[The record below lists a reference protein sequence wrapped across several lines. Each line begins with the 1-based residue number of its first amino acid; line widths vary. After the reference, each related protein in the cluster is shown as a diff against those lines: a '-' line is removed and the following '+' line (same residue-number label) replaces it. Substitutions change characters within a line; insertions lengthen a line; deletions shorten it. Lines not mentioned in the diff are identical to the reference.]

1 MFVASAQPSCAAT
14 WSTDVERDYVDGW
27 LDATMKRHPMD
38 GMSPRYYEG
47 WREGLRY
54 RVHCAMIA
62 LEALRA

>member
-1 MFVASAQPSCAAT
+1 M
-14 WSTDVERDYVDGW
+14 ERDYVDGW